1 MQVEITPEMFADD
14 ARVIN
19 ALRDR
24 LKSEMSALITIN
36 PVIEIKQPGSL
47 PVSEGKAKRVEGPAS
62 QGLTVVPKIDGISA
76 LHSRAAMVKFLER
89 DERAGDIPFS
99 GVYWPDYDLES

>member
-1 MQVEITPEMFADD
+1 MPNVRTLARSFNAGEITPEMFADD

-47 PVSEGKAKRVEGPAS
+47 PVSEGKAKRVDDRRKPE
-62 QGLTVVPKIDGISA
+62 
-76 LHSRAAMVKFLER
+76 
-89 DERAGDIPFS
+89 
-99 GVYWPDYDLES
+99 

>member
-1 MQVEITPEMFADD
+1 MIPGEIFPAEGEIE
-14 ARVIN
+14 IN

-47 PVSEGKAKRVEGPAS
+47 PVAEGKAKRVDDRR
-62 QGLTVVPKIDGISA
+62 PKD
-76 LHSRAAMVKFLER
+76 
-89 DERAGDIPFS
+89 
-99 GVYWPDYDLES
+99 